1 MFLDHHQA
9 RNAHNQGY
17 RTLDPLKLN
26 FADLPVAVVGHNQ
39 GYRTLDPLKLP
50 PGAGA
55 GVPGHGITR
64 VIGPWTH

>member
-39 GYRTLDPLKLP
+39 GYRTLDPLKRDNSTF
-50 PGAGA
+50 
-55 GVPGHGITR
+55 GVISIT
-64 VIGPWTH
+64 T